1 MQPIEFAKLSGSGN
15 DFVCIDN
22 RDGRYDEVV
31 SDPSRVGH
39 FARSICKR
47 GLSVGADGVIF
58 ALSPETPEHADVAA
72 RFFEADGTEAELC
85 GNGTAC
91 FVHWMIGHRCN
102 RGPELYILTPAG
114 IVRGRNSDN
123 KYVRV
128 CIPLPE
134 EIHTDVQLTVAGAPL
149 TCDYAITGVPHVV
162 KYVQDIDKVDID
174 RLGRRIRHHER
185 FAPRGANANF
195 VEVLAEGR
203 IAIRTFEFGVE
214 AETLACGTGSA
225 SAAILTAMRNQWPAE
240 YFHAEKPVEVLAR
253 SGDTLR
259 IYFEMNDEGKIV
271 DLCLET
277 VVRYVYSGV
286 LHPELADLSLN
297 GVTAS

>member
-1 MQPIEFAKLSGSGN
+1 M
-15 DFVCIDN
+15 
-22 RDGRYDEVV
+22 
-31 SDPSRVGH
+31 
-39 FARSICKR
+39 
-47 GLSVGADGVIF
+47 GADGVIF
-58 ALSPETPEHADVAA
+58 ALTSQAPEHSDVAA
-72 RFFEADGTEAELC
+72 RFFEADGSEAELC

-102 RGPELYILTPAG
+102 RGADLRILTPAG
-114 IVRGRNSDN
+114 IVRGRNADD

-134 EIHTDVQLTVAGAPL
+134 EIRSDVQLTVAGAPM
-149 TCDYAITGVPHVV
+149 TCDFAIAGVPHVV
-162 KYVQDIDKVDID
+162 KYVQDINEVDVD

-195 VEVLAEGR
+195 VEVLGEGR
-203 IAIRTFEFGVE
+203 LAIRTFEFGVE

-225 SAAILTAMRNQWPAE
+225 SAAILAAIRNKWPAE
-240 YFHAEKPVEVLAR
+240 YFRGEKPVEVLAG

-259 IYFEMNDEGKIV
+259 IYFQMNDEGKIV

-277 VVRYVYSGV
+277 VVRYVYSGI